1 MGRRGDTKT
10 QMEEETGRLIAAY
23 AKERFWCF
31 MPYVN
36 PAYDP
41 QWFHRYIAD
50 SCQRLYEG
58 KIKKLMIF
66 VPPQHGKQ
74 LADSTTVPTPQGM
87 RRHGDLK
94 PGDYVFGRHGEPVG
108 VVAVSA
114 KTQSE
119 YVVAFTD
126 GTEVQCHGNHEWVVY
141 NRSLRGYRIYETRQL
156 AGLTLET
163 GKKGRRGHRYVM
175 QVDAPV
181 EVEYPYQPVDIDP
194 YTLGAWLGDGVT
206 EWPKIH
212 IGCGDMEIVDA
223 IPYEVNEGS
232 GTTDRVFYIHG
243 VSRQF
248 KRYGLLGN
256 KHIPDE
262 YIHNSAEVRKQL
274 IAGLIDTDG
283 SVYARNGR
291 VTISNTNEN
300 VIEGAACVLR
310 SLGQTVTVCSFAP
323 AVSSS
328 GIEGRKVCYQL
339 SFNPTMDFP
348 TKVARKRTVR
358 LVKPRRRG
366 IVSVERKSGL
376 EWGNCIQ
383 VEGGVYLIGRNYIP
397 THNSEIVS
405 RCFPAWCLGKN
416 PDTKIVGCS
425 YSADLVQQFS
435 RSIQRTIDSEE
446 YRYIFPAT
454 YLNGAN
460 LRTVVKGYLRNVDLF
475 ETVGHKG
482 FYKAVGVGG
491 SLTGTPV
498 DIGIIDDPVKDAVEA
513 YSVTYRERVWEWYTA
528 VFLTRLHNE
537 SKQLLIMTRWHE
549 DDLAGRLLDREGDSW
564 EVVSIPAICEEE
576 GKPRDPR
583 KVGDALWPERHSLE
597 RLKEVEKRSPRTFD
611 ALYQQRPTVQG
622 GNIIKRDWFGHVS
635 VAEFNRMYHN
645 EPMVFF
651 LDTAYTSKQSN
662 DPTGIIS
669 TCKIGADLYITHA
682 EKVLMKFPDLIRHIV
697 PYVKAHGYS
706 TRSTIRIEPKANG
719 LSVIDELKD
728 KTGLNVT
735 QTPSPKDDKE
745 TRLNVASPSVECGRV
760 ILVDGPWNEAFIDEV
775 CGFPAKPH
783 DEYVDVLCYAV
794 DFHLDNPF
802 KPIDKARLS
811 RIVH

>member
-1 MGRRGDTKT
+1 MGRRGDIKA

-23 AKERFWCF
+23 ARDRFWCF

-41 QWFHRYIAD
+41 QWFHRLIAD

-58 KIKKLMIF
+58 RIKKLMIF
-66 VPPQHGKQ
+66 VPPQHGK
-74 LADSTTVPTPQGM
+74 
-87 RRHGDLK
+87 
-94 PGDYVFGRHGEPVG
+94 
-108 VVAVSA
+108 
-114 KTQSE
+114 
-119 YVVAFTD
+119 
-126 GTEVQCHGNHEWVVY
+126 
-141 NRSLRGYRIYETRQL
+141 
-156 AGLTLET
+156 
-163 GKKGRRGHRYVM
+163 
-175 QVDAPV
+175 
-181 EVEYPYQPVDIDP
+181 
-194 YTLGAWLGDGVT
+194 
-206 EWPKIH
+206 
-212 IGCGDMEIVDA
+212 
-223 IPYEVNEGS
+223 
-232 GTTDRVFYIHG
+232 
-243 VSRQF
+243 
-248 KRYGLLGN
+248 
-256 KHIPDE
+256 
-262 YIHNSAEVRKQL
+262 
-274 IAGLIDTDG
+274 
-283 SVYARNGR
+283 
-291 VTISNTNEN
+291 
-300 VIEGAACVLR
+300 
-310 SLGQTVTVCSFAP
+310 
-323 AVSSS
+323 
-328 GIEGRKVCYQL
+328 
-339 SFNPTMDFP
+339 
-348 TKVARKRTVR
+348 
-358 LVKPRRRG
+358 
-366 IVSVERKSGL
+366 
-376 EWGNCIQ
+376 
-383 VEGGVYLIGRNYIP
+383 
-397 THNSEIVS
+397 SEIVS
-405 RCFPAWCLGKN
+405 RCFPAWCMGKN

-446 YRYIFPAT
+446 YKHIFPAT
-454 YLNGAN
+454 YLNGSN

-583 KVGDALWPERHSLE
+583 KVGEALWPERHSLE

-682 EKVLMKFPDLIRHIV
+682 EKVLMKFPDLIKHIV

-706 TRSTIRIEPKANG
+706 NRSTIRIEPKANG